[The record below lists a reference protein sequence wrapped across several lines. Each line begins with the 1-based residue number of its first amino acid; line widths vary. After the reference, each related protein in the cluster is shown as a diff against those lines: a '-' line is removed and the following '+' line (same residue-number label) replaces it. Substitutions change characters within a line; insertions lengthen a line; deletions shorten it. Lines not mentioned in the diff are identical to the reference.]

1 MVKFTKEQD
10 EILVECVAKH
20 PPIYN
25 PENRDYKDL
34 NIRDA
39 IWRDISSNV
48 GRSGK
53 QNIINVDCKKYYI
66 CKNKNVLM
74 V

>member
-1 MVKFTKEQD
+1 MSSAMVKFNKEQD

-25 PENRDYKDL
+25 PQNKNFKDL

-39 IWRDISSNV
+39 IWKDISGHV

-53 QNIINVDCKKYYI
+53 QNIKNIVCKILY
-66 CKNKNVLM
+66 L
-74 V
+74 

>member
-1 MVKFTKEQD
+1 MVKFNKEQD

-25 PENRDYKDL
+25 PQNKVFKDL

-39 IWRDISSNV
+39 IWKDISGHV

-53 QNIINVDCKKYYI
+53 QNIINILFVKYYI
-66 CKNKNVLM
+66 CRNINTFM

>member
-1 MVKFTKEQD
+1 MSSAMVKFNKEQD
-10 EILVECVAKH
+10 KILVECVAKH

-39 IWRDISSNV
+39 IWKEISGNV

-53 QNIINVDCKKYYI
+53 QNIIKYIVCKKY
-66 CKNKNVLM
+66 
-74 V
+74 